1 MSGCFSSFFIDEIKQ
16 DAANKSEHS
25 KRTMELMKTD
35 NLFLRIKVIFGK
47 IMIDV
52 QSNKDVLL
60 CTMLLVE
67 RVR

>member
-1 MSGCFSSFFIDEIKQ
+1 
-16 DAANKSEHS
+16 
-25 KRTMELMKTD
+25 MKTD